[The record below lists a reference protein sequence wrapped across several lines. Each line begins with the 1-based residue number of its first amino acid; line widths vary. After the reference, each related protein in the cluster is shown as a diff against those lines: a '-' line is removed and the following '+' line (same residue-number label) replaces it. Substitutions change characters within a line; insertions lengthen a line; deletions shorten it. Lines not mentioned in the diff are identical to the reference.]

1 VPDAGLDIDF
11 DGGDIAANRE
21 LARIQAVAAAAMPGS
36 TMDPPPGPAANGNGK
51 AAPAETVELLG
62 RHFRIAEKIGLMPL
76 LKFSAYADVATN
88 DPRALGAMYAM
99 LRDCIHPG
107 HPGCGECE
115 ACAPDGCGD
124 CDGCDLTATGTEGA
138 QCSRNT
144 PNERACKEFDA
155 GDWAA
160 FEDHAMATRAEAE
173 DLFDVISKVME
184 LIAGRPTRRPGSSS
198 PGPRRTRGGSTGG
211 SSSRRGKASRR

>member
-11 DGGDIAANRE
+11 DAQPGISPAADRE
-21 LARIQAVAAAAMPGS
+21 LAKIQGTAAKVVPG
-36 TMDPPPGPAANGNGK
+36 T
-51 AAPAETVELLG
+51 AETVTPIANG
-62 RHFRIAEKIGLMPL
+62 RPAEMVEFMGRDFRVADKIGLMPL
-76 LKFSAYADVATN
+76 LKFSAFADVATN

-115 ACAPDGCGD
+115 HCKPEGCGD
-124 CDGCDLTATGTEGA
+124 CDGCDLIAAGNKGA

-144 PNERACKEFDA
+144 PNERACKQFDA

-173 DLFDVISKVME
+173 ELFDVITKVME
-184 LIAGRPTRRPGSSS
+184 LIAGRPTRPSGSSS
-198 PGPRRTRGGSTGG
+198 PGPRRTSGGSTG
-211 SSSRRGKASRR
+211 SASSRRAKASKR